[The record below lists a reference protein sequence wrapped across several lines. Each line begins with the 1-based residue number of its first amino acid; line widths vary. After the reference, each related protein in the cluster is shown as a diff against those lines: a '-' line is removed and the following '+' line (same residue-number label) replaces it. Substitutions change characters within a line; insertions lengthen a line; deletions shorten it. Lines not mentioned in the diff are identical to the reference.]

1 MEVTSSVPSIFYPAC
16 TAMLAMLAAVTELEP
31 VKNRKATLYR
41 HGLIYLDEELIQ
53 LTTLFEL
60 FS

>member
-1 MEVTSSVPSIFYPAC
+1 
-16 TAMLAMLAAVTELEP
+16 MLAMLAAVTELEP
-31 VKNRKATLYR
+31 VKNRKAALYR